1 MTYERLCTTSG
12 WCETN
17 ILTGRNFVLAT
28 LEVVA
33 GAGSKDVLQCA
44 AQGLHCMGATVPE
57 RGNQISAEQCQQLA
71 DFSLSLSLTD
81 SSRAC
86 RDEVMSLFDTTNH
99 PRPKDSAHDRPR
111 TMELVQTIELGAA
124 RTLCPAS
131 MPTKAT
137 RRRLR
142 FVNYGKL
149 RERNIVCLC
158 KVNSQ

>member
-1 MTYERLCTTSG
+1 M
-12 WCETN
+12 
-17 ILTGRNFVLAT
+17 TGRNFVLAT

-71 DFSLSLSLTD
+71 DFSLSLSLSLTD

-111 TMELVQTIELGAA
+111 TMELVSNNRIGSCENTLPCIDANKGDKKETSFRKLWQTP
-124 RTLCPAS
+124 RT
-131 MPTKAT
+131 KH
-137 RRRLR
+137 RLP
-142 FVNYGKL
+142 V
-149 RERNIVCLC
+149 
-158 KVNSQ
+158 